1 MHSVTSQHKELPVTF
16 CDKTHQSPEDYM
28 QKLYHNVQLYSKT
41 TVLLSALLH
50 VKLVHPNLQLY
61 S

>member
-1 MHSVTSQHKELPVTF
+1 
-16 CDKTHQSPEDYM
+16 M
-28 QKLYHNVQLYSKT
+28 QKLYHNVRLYCKT
-41 TVLLSALLH
+41 AVSSGAILLSALLH